1 MTHDFHPRTPVD
13 SHHPGPPRFVHVGE
27 PIRDPVFVLGADT
40 TGTGVDVAVGP
51 DDRDGLAP
59 RVPELRATPGPY
71 ARNDF
76 EWDVV
81 SAPAESDGDVLSF
94 ATSTTALPRYDHGL
108 DHVAEFEADA
118 PGEYVLAL
126 DAPDGVHELTV
137 FAFPE
142 RETTES
148 RPRLELDGRFDPST
162 GGFHVES
169 NAALAPESDA
179 AIGAPVVVFLADD
192 RDPLATDAIETAA
205 DGRSATV
212 PIEALDGERGRVHAA
227 AYDGHTASVQD
238 VIELSPDGAIDRPNR
253 PPKWLRDAVLYQI
266 FPRSWAGERDETTFE
281 TLVRG
286 DESTGA
292 RGVEYL
298 AELGV
303 DVVWL
308 TPVVPAV
315 SPTREYPPGGPH
327 GYGTTDYF
335 GIAPDLAPPGTDP
348 LDAFGEFVDVCHERG
363 IRVVFDLVVSHA
375 GLGIDEFTSPIA
387 WSTGS
392 IPNDGDLDQFRILRW
407 DRDARTFDWWDRA
420 DVPRFDSDGTI
431 LEAAPRS
438 TGFAGNRWMPNWNYD
453 NVAAR
458 EYVLAVADFWSR
470 EVGVDGFRCDIAF
483 GVQHGFWKEL
493 RELVKANDGEFVLLD
508 EAIPNDPAFSA
519 SEFDVHVDT
528 TGFTDAARDLVRW
541 LARRPG
547 GSPSDSAA
555 RRSEATDG
563 KEPAFAAARRSH
575 LEPGDHPHPQDLV
588 EAVLERREQGH
599 PDYSLLLNS
608 VENHDEHRLLNAAAV
623 DPLDPDRDDLT
634 DAEWERAAALQRA
647 CFAAAVTLPG
657 VPTVY
662 YGAEREISRYG
673 AGRVHDADDAD
684 DRGVRS
690 NGEIDPDADVRPGG
704 RQRALMTGERYD
716 EDHLAFYR
724 GLIDRYHDLD
734 ALHADTAFEPL
745 DRPADAAATLF
756 VRDASDVDG
765 ADPERVL
772 VVLNFEADP
781 LLVDLPAGTD
791 PENLVADVDRAD
803 SSGGDERVGSRS
815 TAAVGTVGVFAIEE
829 PLDETPTVRTD
840 SDAA

>member
-1 MTHDFHPRTPVD
+1 MTDEFDPQTPVD

-27 PIRDPVFVLGADT
+27 PVRDPVFVLGADT
-40 TGTGVDVAVGP
+40 TGKSVDVAVEP
-51 DDRDGLAP
+51 HDRDGLAP
-59 RVPELRATPGPY
+59 RLPELRRTPRPY
-71 ARNDF
+71 ARDDF
-76 EWDVV
+76 EWSVV

-94 ATSTTALPRYDHGL
+94 ATSTTAIPRYDAGL

-126 DAPDGVHELTV
+126 DAPDAGHELTV

-142 RETTES
+142 REAQAS
-148 RPRLELDGRFDPST
+148 RPRLELDGQFEPSADRFRI
-162 GGFHVES
+162 ES
-169 NAALAPESDA
+169 NAALSPGSDVG
-179 AIGAPVVVFLADD
+179 IEAPVVVFLADD

-212 PIEALDGERGRVHAA
+212 SIEALDGERGRVHAV
-227 AYDGHTASVQD
+227 AYDGRRTSAQD
-238 VIELSPDGAIDRPNR
+238 VVELSPVGDLTLPNR
-253 PPKWLRDAVLYQI
+253 PPEWLQDSVLYQI
-266 FPRSWAGERDETTFE
+266 FPRSWGGERGETTFE
-281 TLVRG
+281 TLVEG

-298 AELGV
+298 SELGV

-453 NVAAR
+453 NVAMR
-458 EYVLAVADFWSR
+458 EYVLSVVDFWSR

-483 GVQHGFWKEL
+483 GVQHGFWKEV
-493 RELVKANDGEFVLLD
+493 RELVKANDSEFVLLD
-508 EAIPNDPAFSA
+508 EAIPNDPSFSE

-528 TGFTDAARDLVRW
+528 TGFTDAAREV
-541 LARRPG
+541 ARSRSVGKDEDG
-547 GSPSDSAA
+547 G
-555 RRSEATDG
+555 ET
-563 KEPAFAAARRSH
+563 AFEAARRSH
-575 LEPGDHPHPQDLV
+575 LDSTDGPHPQDLV
-588 EAVLERREQGH
+588 EAVSDRREQGH

-608 VENHDEHRLLNAAAV
+608 IENHDEHRLLNTAAV
-623 DPLDPDRDDLT
+623 DPLDADHDAVT
-634 DAEWERAAALQRA
+634 DAEWGRAAALQRA

-657 VPTVY
+657 IPTVY
-662 YGAEREISRYG
+662 YGAERGISRYG
-673 AGRVHDADDAD
+673 AGRADEGDDAD
-684 DRGVRS
+684 CRGVRS

-704 RQRALMTGERYD
+704 RQRAFMNWTDYD
-716 EDHLAFYR
+716 ENHLAFYER
-724 GLIDRYHDLD
+724 LIDRYHDLD
-734 ALHADTAFEPL
+734 ALHADAALDPL
-745 DRPADAAATLF
+745 DRPSDTAATLF
-756 VRDASDVDG
+756 VRDASDLDD

-772 VVLNFEADP
+772 VVLNFEAEP
-781 LLVDLPAGTD
+781 ILVDLLDGLDATNLFAGVDSRTRLVGVDATD
-791 PENLVADVDRAD
+791 PV
-803 SSGGDERVGSRS
+803 GGDGERDGSVS
-815 TAAVGTVGVFAIEE
+815 TVTVGTVGIFEIERS
-829 PLDETPTVRTD
+829 LDETPRVRRT
-840 SDAA
+840 SETT